1 MSKQIILKRNAWLS
15 DEDYSLE
22 IPDNWTVHAFG
33 RQKLPGIGDMQIDQQ
48 LDAPIGC
55 PPLPQ
60 LASLGKNAI
69 ILVDDIFRPTPAH
82 RIIESVISRV
92 IQGGI
97 KTENIRILI
106 ACGTHRKATE
116 EEIRLKV
123 GEDIVGSFAVLNH
136 DCKADCLFVGK
147 TSLGTPVSI
156 NKYVLESDL
165 KIGISSVYPH
175 PVAGFS
181 GGSKILAL
189 GASGLET
196 IRVMHDSVAGVHQ
209 RTGNIDHAF
218 CREINEIAK
227 MAGMDFCVNLLLNQN
242 REIAAVYAG
251 DPEKSFFEAV
261 QFAIRNYTITME
273 RDVDVVIVDAYPFDL
288 DFQFAY
294 DRGLWPFE
302 GSAKNTV
309 KIILSHC
316 QQGIGGHELFPVSN
330 PILTRVMRRLRNI
343 KLADL
348 TQLGLRIQSIQKLA
362 WRRSLD
368 VIVVSPHITKDDISG
383 VFPVGRVV
391 SSWDDAVR
399 LTRQKIG
406 QKERVS
412 VALYQA
418 APLMLPVQKG
428 DNP

>member
-1 MSKQIILKRNAWLS
+1 MMKPIVLKRNAWMS
-15 DEDYSLE
+15 DADYGLE

-123 GEDIVGSFAVLNH
+123 GEEIARDFVILNH
-136 DCKADCLFVGK
+136 DSKADCVFIGK
-147 TSLGTPVSI
+147 TSLGTPVYI
-156 NKYVLESDL
+156 NQHVLESDL

-218 CREINEIAK
+218 RREINEIAK

-242 REIAAVYAG
+242 REITAVYAG
-251 DPEKSFFEAV
+251 DPEKAFFEAV
-261 QFAIRNYTITME
+261 QFASRNYAITME
-273 RDVDVVIVDAYPFDL
+273 RDVDVVVVDAYPFDL

-302 GSAKNTV
+302 GSARNAV

-316 QQGIGGHELFPVSN
+316 QQGIGGHELFPVAN
-330 PILTRVMRRLRNI
+330 PILTRVMRRLSNF
-343 KLADL
+343 KLSDL
-348 TQLGLRIQSIQKLA
+348 TQLGLRIQSLRKLA
-362 WRRSLD
+362 WRRALD
-368 VIVVSPHITKDDISG
+368 VIVVSPHMTQEMITG
-383 VFPVGRVV
+383 VFSVGRVV

-406 QKERVS
+406 QKERVR
-412 VALYQA
+412 VALYQT
-418 APLMLPVQKG
+418 APLMLPVKK
-428 DNP
+428 DDHF